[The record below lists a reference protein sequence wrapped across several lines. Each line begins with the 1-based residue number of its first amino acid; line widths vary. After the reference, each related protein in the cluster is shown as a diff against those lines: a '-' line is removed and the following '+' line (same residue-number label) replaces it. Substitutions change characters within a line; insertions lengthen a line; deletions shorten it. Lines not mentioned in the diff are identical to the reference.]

1 MESLGGRWD
10 TEAAERSLAAMRG
23 RLLALEGEL
32 APLRAAVGAARHP
45 WGWAFG
51 GGLVAGVALVL
62 WAWTRF
68 GVEVAV
74 VLNMAALAG
83 LVWIWRRRR
92 AADAVLEGARGELD
106 RRLLDDVLRAGRLP
120 VAAGDL
126 RPWEEAGFVGR
137 WEDVRVLQRLRHRG
151 RELIRATLTREETTT
166 TTDSQGN
173 TRTETR
179 TVTVFDGLLFALPFP
194 DVPGEE
200 VVVLAGRR
208 GRPRPDGR
216 FARRDAGGR
225 TRGLERMEPASPTFN
240 RRHGLWTDDPVT
252 GHLVLDPD
260 RVMRILNLHDDIA
273 GMLGERRV
281 ELRALI
287 TEGRMWVAMPGR
299 RELRVE
305 DFPEGRK
312 LEAVLAESQAALS
325 IPAIVAHHLRLPHD
339 LPNDETQ
346 A

>member
-23 RLLALEGEL
+23 RLRALEGEL
-32 APLRAAVGAARHP
+32 APLRKAVDEARHP
-45 WGWAFG
+45 WGWAFA

-62 WAWTRF
+62 WAWVRF
-68 GVEVAV
+68 GVEVALLLNGAAV
-74 VLNMAALAG
+74 VG
-83 LVWIWRRRR
+83 LIWLWRRRR
-92 AADAVLEGARGELD
+92 AADSMLENARGELD
-106 RRLLDDVLRAGRLP
+106 RRLLDDVLRAERLP

-137 WEDVRVLQRLRHRG
+137 WEDVRVLERVRHSG
-151 RELIRATLTREETTT
+151 RELIRATLTREETHT

-194 DVPGEE
+194 DVPGGQ

-208 GRPRPDGR
+208 GRPRPGGR
-216 FARRDAGGR
+216 FARADAGGR
-225 TRGLERMEPASPTFN
+225 ERRLERMEPASPGFN
-240 RRHGLWTDDPVT
+240 KRHGLWTDDPVT

-273 GMLGERRV
+273 DMLREKRV
-281 ELRALI
+281 ELLALI
-287 TEGRMWVAMPGR
+287 TEGRMWIAMPGR

-305 DFPEGRK
+305 GFPEGRK

-325 IPAIVAHHLRLPHD
+325 IPAIVAHHLRLP
-339 LPNDETQ
+339 PDEIPT
-346 A
+346 